1 MKLLLEQWRGYLSE
15 ASGELYHAAP
25 TRLREEIR
33 TNGITIVTNRR
44 YAASKESVIYA
55 WEYYKLALW
64 YSLTEGR
71 DHETDFDIWKIKNPP
86 SHTTDDS
93 IGLEYAV
100 ILSESIL
107 PENIELVD
115 TVKVGD
121 ERLGTSAADID
132 YVYGE
137 IGDME

>member
-1 MKLLLEQWRGYLSE
+1 MKLLLEQWREYLGE

-25 TRLREEIR
+25 TLLRDQIL
-33 TNGITIVTNRR
+33 TDGIMIVANKR

-100 ILSESIL
+100 ILSESIP

-115 TVKVGD
+115 TVMVGD

-132 YVYGE
+132 DVYNE
-137 IGDME
+137 IEDME

>member
-1 MKLLLEQWRGYLSE
+1 MKLLLEQWRGDLSE
-15 ASGELYHAAP
+15 ASGGLYHAAP
-25 TRLREEIR
+25 TRLRDQIL
-33 TNGITIVTNRR
+33 TDGIMIVANKR

-86 SHTTDDS
+86 SHTADDS

-100 ILSESIL
+100 ILSESIP

-115 TVKVGD
+115 TVMVGD

-132 YVYGE
+132 YVYDE
-137 IGDME
+137 IEDME